1 MSTDM
6 EVPAVR
12 DTAGIS
18 LDVERYRKLFA
29 LIGCD
34 ELTKIAVEIGMT
46 VRQVRRAC
54 NEGVIGEVFMA
65 RSIAA
70 LKRHADKL
78 AEYGHEPPGL
88 DDLFAVTTEPTAANP
103 AA

>member
-1 MSTDM
+1 M
-6 EVPAVR
+6 EVPAVQ

-18 LDVERYRKLFA
+18 LDVERYRLLFR

-34 ELTKIAVEIGMT
+34 ELTKIAAEIGMT
-46 VRQVRRAC
+46 ARQVRRAC

-70 LKRHADKL
+70 LRRNAAKL
-78 AEYGHEPPGL
+78 AAFGHEQPTL
-88 DDLFAVTTEPTAANP
+88 DDLFTVTTQP
-103 AA
+103 AATDPAA